1 MIIHGVRFYPQTV
14 STTTTPAGKI
24 LFHGRLS
31 KKYSDLYYIF
41 RPLTAAWADL
51 ILEIHCARLSESGDD
66 AQAPERL
73 HERFGAELE
82 ELDFER
88 RTAFVRGSSFPA
100 WAPNAHSIQADL
112 IRIFDRVPSPQCR
125 KRLDSAAFRLRPS
138 KWPKEL
144 RAVIQMWDD
153 IYWQLFTPVESYI
166 ETLISSH
173 SNDPLL
179 KAYHVDLT
187 DEFPE
192 PGDKKLRPVCV

>member
-1 MIIHGVRFYPQTV
+1 MTIHGVRFYPQTV
-14 STTTTPAGKI
+14 STTSMSAGKI
-24 LFHGRLS
+24 LFHRRIS

-51 ILEIHCARLSESGDD
+51 ILEIHCARLGESGDD
-66 AQAPERL
+66 ARAPKRL

-100 WAPNAHSIQADL
+100 WAPNAHSIQAEF
-112 IRIFDRVPSPQCR
+112 IRIFDRVPSPQSR
-125 KRLDSAAFRLRPS
+125 KRLDSPHFKLKPS

-144 RAVIQMWDD
+144 RAVIHMWDD
-153 IYWQLFTPVESYI
+153 IYWQLFTPDPSYI
-166 ETLISSH
+166 HTLISRH

-179 KAYHVDLT
+179 KAYHVDLN
-187 DEFPE
+187 DDFPE